1 MKLLCDG
8 TFITNIKTI
17 SWFLNG
23 GICRVFIVDFII
35 LSISI
40 YLWHCNTYLYFCR
53 LLVYHQTIA
62 DSWSSLV
69 EWDEQLDWPN
79 SQTWTEWCYTYASY
93 FFIFHEHNSLPLGPI
108 QPSSYSTYELHD
120 LCNQWKEVRTLSAHS
135 VSWTVREDKSFL
147 S

>member
-1 MKLLCDG
+1 MAEFAEFLLL
-8 TFITNIKTI
+8 I
-17 SWFLNG
+17 SSFSLYQ
-23 GICRVFIVDFII
+23 
-35 LSISI
+35 SISDI
-40 YLWHCNTYLYFCR
+40 VIPTYLYFCR

-62 DSWSSLV
+62 VSWSSLV

-120 LCNQWKEVRTLSAHS
+120 LCNKWKEVRTLSTLS
-135 VSWTVREDKSFL
+135 VSWTVHEDKSLLFWMCVHQFYN
-147 S
+147 SFT